1 MSCGHSKIRI
11 RLHACNCGVWQPLH
25 RPFVPTE
32 KYKEEAVARSDF
44 RNGFFSGVGAGFA
57 LGVGAFAAL
66 QAFRPGRSPR
76 VLRIQKSIQIG
87 APVSEVFGA
96 WVDLARLPE
105 RISTIKSVVRTGDR
119 FRWEIELAGQ
129 IFAWDAV
136 VTQFIPQQALGWK
149 SLSGPKHSGRITF
162 SPLQHDTL
170 LHVQM
175 NYAPPLGR
183 ASAMM
188 AEQLAD
194 YVEHSLHEFK
204 ASLEKPI
211 ELPATGT
218 YGTQRTRF
226 GGMAPVD
233 FTEPTQPG
241 PFSKPEVL
249 K

>member
-1 MSCGHSKIRI
+1 M
-11 RLHACNCGVWQPLH
+11 
-25 RPFVPTE
+25 
-32 KYKEEAVARSDF
+32 ARSDF

-76 VLRIQKSIQIG
+76 VLRIEKSLQIG

-96 WVDLARLPE
+96 WADLARLPE
-105 RISTIKSVVRTGDR
+105 RISTIKSVVRLGDR
-119 FRWEIELAGQ
+119 FRWEIDLAGQ
-129 IFAWDAV
+129 TFAWDAV
-136 VTQFIPQQALGWK
+136 VTQFVPQQALGWK

-162 SPLQHDTL
+162 SPLQQDTL

-188 AEQLAD
+188 APVEEQLESF
-194 YVEHSLHEFK
+194 VEHALHEFK

-218 YGTQRTRF
+218 YGTQRARF

-233 FTEPTQPG
+233 FTEPAQPG